1 MVIKGL
7 YYTFYDDD
15 WYPHIWD
22 FLIIYSAYVYNQ
34 DKCMNLYLCPK
45 VQVICTNRCDLDTK
59 TYKYKVLIA
68 GIDFPTFFNKKSS
81 KMIFFKKFFFINK
94 TPKK

>member
-7 YYTFYDDD
+7 YYTFYYDD

-22 FLIIYSAYVYNQ
+22 FLIKSWIYSAYVYNQ
-34 DKCMNLYLCPK
+34 DKCMNLYLYPQ
-45 VQVICTNRCDLDTK
+45 VQVKCTNKFDLDTK

-68 GIDFPTFFNKKSS
+68 GIDVTVFLLWNFFLS
-81 KMIFFKKFFFINK
+81 
-94 TPKK
+94 

>member
-22 FLIIYSAYVYNQ
+22 FLIKSWIYSAYVYNQ
-34 DKCMNLYLCPK
+34 DKCMNLYLYPQ
-45 VQVICTNRCDLDTK
+45 VQVKCTNRCDLDTK

-68 GIDFPTFFNKKSS
+68 GIDFPTFSNKKSS
-81 KMIFFKKFFFINK
+81 KMIFFEKNIFFY
-94 TPKK
+94 